1 MSATLTPA
9 EQVFL
14 NRMAEHMAKGK
25 SFEDAARA
33 VLDDDQRISVFVL
46 NSKDGPAVQKAL
58 AAEVYHDI
66 RKVEAVSRALSAPD
80 DDKSPVLLPV
90 YLRKE
95 PTTDPAFLAY
105 VEASG
110 FIPNPSVHYDVVAY
124 HDRTAQQERAR
135 WPWHSTK
142 PTRANKRLT
151 LNCWNWHVIWLPDLL
166 PKAGG

>member
-1 MSATLTPA
+1 MTATLTPA

-33 VLDDDQRISVFVL
+33 VLDDDRRIAAFVL
-46 NSKDGPAVQKAL
+46 DSKDGPAVQKAL

-66 RKVEAVSRALSAPD
+66 RKVEAVSRALSAPEED
-80 DDKSPVLLPV
+80 FSPALLPV

-105 VEASG
+105 VETSG
-110 FIPNPSVHYDVVAY
+110 FVPKSSVHYDVVAY
-124 HDRTAQQERAR
+124 HDLAAHHERAR
-135 WPWHSTK
+135 WPWHAVK
-142 PTRANKRLT
+142 PTYANKRLT
-151 LNCWNWHVIWLPDLL
+151 LNCCNWRVIWLPDLL